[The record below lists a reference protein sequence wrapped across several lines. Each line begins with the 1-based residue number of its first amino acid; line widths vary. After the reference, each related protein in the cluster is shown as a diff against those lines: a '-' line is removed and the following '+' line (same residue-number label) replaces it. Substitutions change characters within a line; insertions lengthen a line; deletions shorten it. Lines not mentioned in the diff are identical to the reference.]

1 VSLEAANM
9 PGVQYLEVSPE
20 ESGQKLLAFLQR
32 RLQQSIPRSALMR
45 WVRTGQ
51 VRLDHSRCKPFVRLH
66 QGQVVRIPP
75 HRIQAQE
82 LRALQENNPFYLR
95 KVFEDHRLLV
105 LAKPPDLAVQPGSNL
120 ADSVVHRIRH
130 MYQSSPWMP
139 ALVHRL
145 DKQTSGLLLLAKE
158 YAYLQ
163 HLQGLWKAGR
173 VRKVYLAWVG
183 QKTSWSSWN
192 RLQDQLQTAADKKKD
207 RQKQEQTAVSYV
219 RTLCNTSRGSL
230 LAVQLLTG
238 RKHQIRL
245 QLAHRGLPL
254 LGDRRY
260 QGTASGQGL
269 LLHACHLSWPDY
281 AFNLEPPWVRE
292 FSVPS
297 LQGLGL
303 DRELPG
309 LG

>member
-1 VSLEAANM
+1 M
-9 PGVQYLEVSPE
+9 PGVQYVEVRPE

-32 RLQQSIPRSALMR
+32 RLGQSIPRSALMR

-51 VRLDHSRCKPFVRLH
+51 VRLDNSRCKPFVRLH

-75 HRIQAQE
+75 HHIQSSEQE
-82 LRALQENNPFYLR
+82 LSPLQETNPFCLR
-95 KVFEDHRLLV
+95 KVHEDHRLLV

-120 ADSVVHRIRH
+120 TDSVVHRISQ
-130 MYQSSPWMP
+130 MYQDRPWLP

-163 HLQGLWKAGR
+163 YLQRLWNQGE

-183 QKTSWSSWN
+183 QKTSWSTWSKLQD
-192 RLQDQLQTAADKKKD
+192 RLQVTDGRKGRQAAS
-207 RQKQEQTAVSYV
+207 QKAVSYV
-219 RTLCNTSRGSL
+219 RTLKNTRQGSL
-230 LAVQLLTG
+230 LAVRLQTG

-245 QLAHRGLPL
+245 QLAQRGLPL
-254 LGDRRY
+254 LGDRKY
-260 QGTASGQGL
+260 QGPASGQGL

-281 AFNLEPPWVRE
+281 AFNLEPSWIQDFQVT
-292 FSVPS
+292 S
-297 LQGLGL
+297 LQALGL
-303 DRELPG
+303 ARDLPG
-309 LG
+309 LDQD